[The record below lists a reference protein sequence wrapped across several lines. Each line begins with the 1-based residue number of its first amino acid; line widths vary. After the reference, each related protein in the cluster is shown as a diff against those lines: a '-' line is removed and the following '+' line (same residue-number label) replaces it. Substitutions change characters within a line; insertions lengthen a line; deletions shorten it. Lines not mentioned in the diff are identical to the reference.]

1 MFNPEEIIFAVTTA
15 CNMHCPHCFVNRE
28 PFNLNASD
36 AITFLKS
43 VYDSQNSSIEKVGF
57 SGGEPFLRPD
67 FLCEVIKAAIDMDFM
82 FDRIM
87 TNGDWWKT
95 EEDLRDTLQKVYD
108 AGYDGK
114 IGVSYD
120 NFHAQNEERIA
131 TFIQTAWEIFGSDAV
146 EIQSVEGKVSPSLQ
160 PASQSSATLSTGV
173 GSDPTCGDKTCETGF
188 ERVSVKAVPE
198 ACPPYPQESHT
209 DSTFLRKV
217 PQEGVS
223 NKMEPPDF
231 ALAKS
236 NQCDNKLISLASRL
250 NLTYEENI
258 SPSGLGIAS
267 LSDDEHFLPAYIQTE
282 SYQAN
287 DPRAWHDKTWF
298 KDEHCAEMGQIL
310 FVHATGDIAP
320 CCGFA
325 NENKALYIGK
335 ITDSFDTVLKNASQS
350 KMIKICYEE
359 GLSKQIK
366 LLKEQGK
373 LPEGKTADICT
384 FCDLVCKNQE

>member
-1 MFNPEEIIFAVTTA
+1 MFTPSEIIFSITTA
-15 CNMHCPHCFVNRE
+15 CNMHCPHCFVNRK
-28 PFNLNASD
+28 PFTLKASD

-95 EEDLRDTLQKVYD
+95 KEDLCATLQKVYD

-120 NFHAQNEERIA
+120 NFHAQSEERIA
-131 TFIQTAWEIFGSDAV
+131 TFIQTVWELFGSDAV
-146 EIQSVEGKVSPSLQ
+146 EIQSVEGEVSPF
-160 PASQSSATLSTGV
+160 ASSKESATLSTGV

-198 ACPPYPQESHT
+198 PCPPYPQESHT
-209 DSTFLRKV
+209 DSILLT
-217 PQEGVS
+217 Q
-223 NKMEPPDF
+223 N
-231 ALAKS
+231 LAW
-236 NQCDNKLISLASRL
+236 KLSSLASRL

-282 SYQAN
+282 SFQST

-335 ITDSFDTVLKNASQS
+335 ITDSLDTILKNASQS

-373 LPEGKTADICT
+373 LPEGKTADVCT
-384 FCDLVCKNQE
+384 FCDLLCKL

>member
-15 CNMHCPHCFVNRE
+15 CNMHCPHCFVNRK
-28 PFNLNASD
+28 PFNLKASD

-57 SGGEPFLRPD
+57 SGGEPFLRQE

-87 TNGDWWKT
+87 TNGDWWQS
-95 EEDLRDTLQKVYD
+95 EEDLHDTLQKVYD

-114 IGVSYD
+114 IGLSYD

-131 TFIQTAWEIFGSDAV
+131 TFIQTAWEIFGSDAI
-146 EIQSVEGKVSPSLQ
+146 EIQSVLPI
-160 PASQSSATLSTGV
+160 
-173 GSDPTCGDKTCETGF
+173 SD
-188 ERVSVKAVPE
+188 
-198 ACPPYPQESHT
+198 
-209 DSTFLRKV
+209 
-217 PQEGVS
+217 
-223 NKMEPPDF
+223 
-231 ALAKS
+231 
-236 NQCDNKLISLASRL
+236 KLTSLASRL

-282 SYQAN
+282 SFQST

-298 KDEHCAEMGQIL
+298 KDQHCAEMGQIL

-335 ITDSFDTVLKNASQS
+335 ITDSFDTVLKKASQS
-350 KMIKICYEE
+350 RMIKICYEE

-366 LLKEQGK
+366 VLKEQGK
-373 LPEGKTADICT
+373 LPEGKTGDVCT
-384 FCDLVCKNQE
+384 FCDLVCRLQN

>member
-28 PFNLNASD
+28 PFNLKASD

-43 VYDSQNSSIEKVGF
+43 VHDSQNSSIEKVGF
-57 SGGEPFLRPD
+57 SGGEPFLRQD

-95 EEDLRDTLQKVYD
+95 KEDLRATLQKVYD

-120 NFHAQNEERIA
+120 NFHAQSKERIA
-131 TFIQTAWEIFGSDAV
+131 TFIQTTWDIFGSDAV
-146 EIQSVEGKVSPSLQ
+146 EIQSVTEG
-160 PASQSSATLSTGV
+160 
-173 GSDPTCGDKTCETGF
+173 C
-188 ERVSVKAVPE
+188 
-198 ACPPYPQESHT
+198 HT

-217 PQEGVS
+217 QQESVS
-223 NKMEPPDF
+223 QMTSPDF

-236 NQCDNKLISLASRL
+236 NQCGNKLSSLASRL
-250 NLTYEENI
+250 NLTYEENL

-373 LPEGKTADICT
+373 LPEGKTVDVCT
-384 FCDLVCKNQE
+384 FCDFICKNQE

>member
-1 MFNPEEIIFAVTTA
+1 MFNPEEIILAVTTA

-28 PFNLNASD
+28 PFNLKASD

-43 VYDSQNSSIEKVGF
+43 IHDSPDSSIEKVGF
-57 SGGEPFLRPD
+57 SGGEPFLRLD

-95 EEDLRDTLQKVYD
+95 KEDLRATLQKVYD

-131 TFIQTAWEIFGSDAV
+131 TFIQTVWELFGSDAV
-146 EIQSVEGKVSPSLQ
+146 EIQSVEGDTVQAQPSPRLAQNSPREFC
-160 PASQSSATLSTGV
+160 PASGSLPNRNASSKESATLSTGA
-173 GSDPTCGDKTCETGF
+173 T
-188 ERVSVKAVPE
+188 
-198 ACPPYPQESHT
+198 PPYPQESHT

-366 LLKEQGK
+366 VLKEQGK
-373 LPEGKTADICT
+373 LPEGKTADVCT
-384 FCDLVCKNQE
+384 FCDLVCKNTGV

>member
-1 MFNPEEIIFAVTTA
+1 M
-15 CNMHCPHCFVNRE
+15 
-28 PFNLNASD
+28 
-36 AITFLKS
+36 
-43 VYDSQNSSIEKVGF
+43 
-57 SGGEPFLRPD
+57 
-67 FLCEVIKAAIDMDFM
+67 IKAAIDMDFM

-95 EEDLRDTLQKVYD
+95 KEDLCATLQKVYD

-131 TFIQTAWEIFGSDAV
+131 TFIQTVWEIFGSDAV
-146 EIQSVEGKVSPSLQ
+146 EIQSVTEG
-160 PASQSSATLSTGV
+160 
-173 GSDPTCGDKTCETGF
+173 C
-188 ERVSVKAVPE
+188 
-198 ACPPYPQESHT
+198 HT

-217 PQEGVS
+217 QQESVS
-223 NKMEPPDF
+223 QMTSPDF

-236 NQCDNKLISLASRL
+236 NQCGNKLSSLASRL

-258 SPSGLGIAS
+258 SSTGLGIAS

-373 LPEGKTADICT
+373 LPEGKTADVCT
-384 FCDLVCKNQE
+384 FCDLLCKL

>member
-15 CNMHCPHCFVNRE
+15 CNMHCPHCFVNRK
-28 PFNLNASD
+28 PFNLKASD
-36 AITFLKS
+36 AINFLKS
-43 VYDSQNSSIEKVGF
+43 VHDSQNSSIEMVGF

-87 TNGDWWKT
+87 TNGDWWKS
-95 EEDLRDTLQKVYD
+95 EEDLRETLQKVYD

-114 IGVSYD
+114 IGLSYD
-120 NFHAQNEERIA
+120 NFHAQSEERSA

-146 EIQSVEGKVSPSLQ
+146 EIQSVKNEALGIRSEELKGESLPPGVQ
-160 PASQSSATLSTGV
+160 ATLS
-173 GSDPTCGDKTCETGF
+173 PTPPSPRECPKTPN
-188 ERVSVKAVPE
+188 VS
-198 ACPPYPQESHT
+198 QM
-209 DSTFLRKV
+209 L
-217 PQEGVS
+217 Q
-223 NKMEPPDF
+223 
-231 ALAKS
+231 
-236 NQCDNKLISLASRL
+236 SLANRL

-267 LSDDEHFLPAYIQTE
+267 LSDEEHFLPAYIQTE

-287 DPRAWHDKTWF
+287 DPCAWHDKQWF

-325 NENKALYIGK
+325 NENKALFIGK
-335 ITDSFDTVLKNASQS
+335 ITDSFDQVLKNAGQS

-366 LLKEQGK
+366 VLEKQGK

-384 FCDLVCKNQE
+384 FCDLVCKL

>member
-1 MFNPEEIIFAVTTA
+1 
-15 CNMHCPHCFVNRE
+15 MHCPHCFVNRK
-28 PFNLNASD
+28 PFNLKASD

-95 EEDLRDTLQKVYD
+95 KEDLHDTLQKVYD

-114 IGVSYD
+114 IGLSYD
-120 NFHAQNEERIA
+120 NFHAQSEERIA
-131 TFIQTAWEIFGSDAV
+131 TFIQTAWEIFGSDAI
-146 EIQSVEGKVSPSLQ
+146 EIQSVLP
-160 PASQSSATLSTGV
+160 T
-173 GSDPTCGDKTCETGF
+173 SD
-188 ERVSVKAVPE
+188 
-198 ACPPYPQESHT
+198 
-209 DSTFLRKV
+209 
-217 PQEGVS
+217 
-223 NKMEPPDF
+223 
-231 ALAKS
+231 
-236 NQCDNKLISLASRL
+236 KLTSLASRL

-258 SPSGLGIAS
+258 SSTGLGIAS
-267 LSDDEHFLPAYIQTE
+267 LSDDGHFLPAYIQTE

-373 LPEGKTADICT
+373 LPEGKTADVCT
-384 FCDLVCKNQE
+384 FCDLVCSQKF